1 MQSYSNAEEPSP
13 VKCRCVQMQ
22 ENLLQLS
29 IMPWISSVP
38 VYASG
43 KGGDACIGE
52 LLPVFFFFSFC
63 AFHCFHCFRCIMSS
77 YSVPVGTVR
86 VDFELPPN
94 ERRLAV
100 DVPTHILD
108 PNTGLV
114 QLNDTEVEWWKTLHT
129 HSFVCMHAHA
139 RRHTHT
145 HTPTC
150 KVSHYNGTL
159 WQEQLH
165 VCHCTSQ

>member
-1 MQSYSNAEEPSP
+1 
-13 VKCRCVQMQ
+13 
-22 ENLLQLS
+22 
-29 IMPWISSVP
+29 
-38 VYASG
+38 
-43 KGGDACIGE
+43 
-52 LLPVFFFFSFC
+52 
-63 AFHCFHCFRCIMSS
+63 MSS

-139 RRHTHT
+139 RRHTCTHAHT
-145 HTPTC
+145 HTHT
-150 KVSHYNGTL
+150 HT
-159 WQEQLH
+159 ER
-165 VCHCTSQ
+165 